1 MEDPTTYVKI
11 TAFVNTIFGLLSSL
25 FNDRLYKVVPS
36 LILPAVFVI
45 KGKFNELVLFF
56 VPVNVLV
63 FDVHFLQDQ
72 PCFCMG

>member
-11 TAFVNTIFGLLSSL
+11 TAFVNTMFGLLSSL

-56 VPVNVLV
+56 VLV
-63 FDVHFLQDQ
+63 FDVHFLQEH
-72 PCFCMG
+72 PCFYMGL